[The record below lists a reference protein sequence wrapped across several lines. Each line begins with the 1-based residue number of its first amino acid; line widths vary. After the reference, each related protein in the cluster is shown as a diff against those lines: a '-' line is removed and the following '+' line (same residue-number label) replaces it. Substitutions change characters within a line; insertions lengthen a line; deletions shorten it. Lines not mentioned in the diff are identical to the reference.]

1 MNNAYGTLAS
11 HVYNLDKYIGRSF
24 GDVEHY
30 RDRLQDCKG
39 AILEPAVG
47 NGRMLIPLLEAG
59 LQIEGFDASEDM
71 LRHCRREC
79 EARSLTPKL
88 TRQTFESFAYD
99 ERFEAIIVPAGSLQL
114 ITDRS
119 AAMCTLER
127 FVDHLAPNGR
137 LIVDL
142 DPIDSFL
149 GESRSIRKWQ
159 AEDGD
164 WLTLTADRIETDF
177 VAQTTVSHLRYDRW
191 TKGRL
196 TASELELFSL
206 RWWGVE
212 EFASALRETGLVDIV
227 VSGNYEHRRPPR
239 KGDQNITFEARRPG
253 HGR

>member
-1 MNNAYGTLAS
+1 MNNTYGTLAS

-39 AILEPAVG
+39 AVLEPAVG
-47 NGRMLIPLLEAG
+47 NGRMLIPLLQAG
-59 LQIEGFDASEDM
+59 LEVEGFDASEAM
-71 LRHCRREC
+71 LSHCRREC
-79 EARSLTPKL
+79 KARSLSPKL

-119 AAMCTLER
+119 AAMGALKR
-127 FVDHLAPNGR
+127 FFDHLAPNGR
-137 LIVDL
+137 LILDL

-159 AEDGD
+159 AKDGD

-177 VAQTTVSHLRYDRW
+177 VEQTTVSHLRYDRW
-191 TKGRL
+191 TNGRL

-212 EFASALRETGLVDIV
+212 ELASALRETGFVDIV
-227 VSGNYEHRRPPR
+227 ASGNYEHGRAPR
-239 KGDQNITFEARRPG
+239 KGDQSITFEARRPD
-253 HGR
+253 RVR